1 MKRLVKLTIAIHLR
15 LLKNNFMSIKLLAI
29 NSLISELELYFFH
42 RFVWYDSSIKFIKNI
57 F

>member
-42 RFVWYDSSIKFIKNI
+42 RFVWYDSSIKSIKNI